1 MRKGGG
7 LSRLGQAS
15 SFMIE
20 AVERFMAVPKQ
31 QLNRRVGERETVD
44 DAADLP
50 ASLVNFSQREMLHDF
65 L

>member
-1 MRKGGG
+1 MGVNHP
-7 LSRLGQAS
+7 QA
-15 SFMIE
+15 
-20 AVERFMAVPKQ
+20 
-31 QLNRRVGERETVD
+31 NRRVGERETVD

>member
-1 MRKGGG
+1 M
-7 LSRLGQAS
+7 GQAS

-20 AVERFMAVPKQ
+20 VVEKFMDVPEQ
-31 QLNRRVGERETVD
+31 QLNRRAGERETID

-50 ASLVNFSQREMLHDF
+50 ASLVRFSRREMLHDF

>member
-1 MRKGGG
+1 M
-7 LSRLGQAS
+7 GQAS